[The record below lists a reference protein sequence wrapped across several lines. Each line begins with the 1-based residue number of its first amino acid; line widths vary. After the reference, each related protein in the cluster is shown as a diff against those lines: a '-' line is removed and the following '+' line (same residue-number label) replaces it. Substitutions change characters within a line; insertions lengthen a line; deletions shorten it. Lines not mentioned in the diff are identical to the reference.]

1 VCVLI
6 CGTVTGVKE
15 LEPRRGPKE
24 NITKDYVL
32 ERHVKPV
39 FETDKSKM
47 QLSKSSEVI
56 SPSSMMKSPLP
67 STNGDKVQALIQSAI
82 SEVATEKMKLPSSN
96 DVIEQLANDK
106 LIHHLTNETND
117 KKMIL
122 FNQASENHVTQ
133 ISTNE
138 DIQQKMVML
147 KTFDTTEEQRRKV
160 ENDNISDEK
169 CEVRENSDKPTTD
182 KKLEIANAARGESDT
197 SMFSKFK
204 RLMRPLSDDKAG
216 TSKTDESSVIPAVAE
231 VTILPHADDEMFK
244 MLHTDERL
252 VTQDSEK
259 RLKSTSITDESS
271 TLPYRDDIFKAPE
284 MDSVT
289 LLTEERLKSPTK
301 DLITSTIEERPT
313 VNSLTQPSEEIVKAP
328 AVEDCLTLKTED
340 KLKKVIKGERLD
352 EKMSNV
358 DEVIMKPDTLT
369 VNLPHGDERLLI
381 SAREET
387 GCKIT
392 RSLLSDEGELPG

>member
-1 VCVLI
+1 
-6 CGTVTGVKE
+6 
-15 LEPRRGPKE
+15 
-24 NITKDYVL
+24 
-32 ERHVKPV
+32 
-39 FETDKSKM
+39 M
-47 QLSKSSEVI
+47 
-56 SPSSMMKSPLP
+56 
-67 STNGDKVQALIQSAI
+67 
-82 SEVATEKMKLPSSN
+82 
-96 DVIEQLANDK
+96 LA
-106 LIHHLTNETND
+106 
-117 KKMIL
+117 
-122 FNQASENHVTQ
+122 
-133 ISTNE
+133 
-138 DIQQKMVML
+138 
-147 KTFDTTEEQRRKV
+147 
-160 ENDNISDEK
+160 
-169 CEVRENSDKPTTD
+169 SDKPTTD

-204 RLMRPLSDDKAG
+204 RLMRPLSDDKAR

-252 VTQDSEK
+252 VTQDSDK

-271 TLPYRDDIFKAPE
+271 ILPYTDEMFKAPE
-284 MDSVT
+284 VDYVT

-313 VNSLTQPSEEIVKAP
+313 VSSLTQPSEEIVKAP

-352 EKMSNV
+352 EKMPNV
-358 DEVIMKPDTLT
+358 DEVIMTPDTLT

-392 RSLLSDEGELPG
+392 RSLLSDEGEQPG